1 MDKKSINQIRLC
13 INEMQMVRQ
22 LIDTKTAD
30 TFCNR
35 LLGIYVMM
43 RVDDVTK
50 IWSHNIPRDTME
62 RHLAE
67 RVKAQYNDG
76 LRTVR
81 DKLGAHYQTPS
92 GNTGLYGLNSIF
104 NTIDYANTACLIDII
119 KDVQSQIEGCDWV
132 VDGLCDQDLRTAA
145 HTLQKLYSD
154 DTPLFTNGTLD
165 LFGINKGGVMMTT
178 APQVKGQHLRSIE
191 VMVDVAFALFNNKY
205 VHKGTERMFK
215 RMLVSMV
222 YNYHDNLITRT
233 DINTDA
239 PQYEEGFDRL
249 FISLISKN
257 DDKQMLEG
265 AFAKFDARYQ
275 VENYI
280 KKHRDVRDH
289 ACAHLDEGST
299 EEQINSELDA
309 LDAGKLKEMYD
320 HMLDIFNYICN
331 NVFCLQPLALA
342 ARIPIY
348 GSQMVS
354 LENVET
360 FYGEEPVIAGIRT
373 WNSVEIMRAIR
384 KKNEDYEEAS
394 DALHK
399 KLMSHD
405 EKEYQEILTLIAQR
419 LREPSVTDEEITAI
433 INALVNAR
441 RGYPER
447 VQRSLL
453 GMFMDDEIFKL
464 HGGHLLWMLPAI
476 CREDKEIDVTQ
487 VLDSIIRQHK
497 IIPTALSILAL
508 LHLTVVKN
516 HTCIVRNNKAHEVSE
531 EIKNYCKAVVR
542 PAEKCALIL
551 MLCQHW
557 LHDTEYSIYRRYEQQ
572 YTDYFLDEVRKAV
585 DGYYRYIKLTDS
597 EEREYCDTCLKSHH
611 YILLLQRLVAIE
623 KDRNQKFNVF
633 AEMWRCNCFF
643 RTASDVLE
651 ALGVGLLD
659 ESVGN
664 VEQGRTVLETVVK
677 NNPIHDE
684 AIRVLEDYY
693 KRHPELKRKRWFY
706 EKGKNEKGVS

>member
-1 MDKKSINQIRLC
+1 MDKKSIDQIRLC

-67 RVKAQYNDG
+67 GVKAQYNDG

-92 GNTGLYGLNSIF
+92 GNTGLYGLNGIF
-104 NTIDYANTACLIDII
+104 NTIDYANTVCLIDII
-119 KDVQSQIEGCDWV
+119 KDVQSRIEVGELV
-132 VDGLCDQDLRTAA
+132 VDGLCDQDLRIAVQ
-145 HTLQKLYSD
+145 TLQQLYVD
-154 DTPLFTNGTLD
+154 DTAFLTNGTLD
-165 LFGINKGGVMMTT
+165 LFGVNKGGVMMTT

-191 VMVDVAFALFNNKY
+191 VMVDVAYALFNNGY
-205 VHKGTERMFK
+205 AHKEAERMFK

-233 DINTDA
+233 DIHTDA
-239 PQYEEGFDRL
+239 PQYEEGFDKL
-249 FISLISKN
+249 FLSLTSKN
-257 DDKQMLEG
+257 DDRQMLEG
-265 AFAKFDARYQ
+265 AFAKFDSRYQ

-280 KKHRDVRDH
+280 NKHRDVRDH

-299 EEQINSELDA
+299 VEQINRELDA
-309 LDAGKLKEMYD
+309 LDASKLKEVYD
-320 HMLDIFNYICN
+320 HMLDFFNFTCN
-331 NVFCLQPLALA
+331 NVSCLKPLALA

-348 GSQMVS
+348 GSQMVTP
-354 LENVET
+354 EDVET
-360 FYGEEPVIAGIRT
+360 FYGEKPVIAEIKN
-373 WNSVEIMRAIR
+373 WSCVEIMRAIR
-384 KKNEDYEEAS
+384 KKNEFFEEAS

-399 KLMSHD
+399 KLMSQD
-405 EKEYQEILTLIAQR
+405 GVEYQEIITLIAQR
-419 LREPSVTDEEITAI
+419 LREPSVGDEEMTVI

-447 VQRSLL
+447 VQRTLL
-453 GMFMDDEIFKL
+453 GMFTDDEIFKL
-464 HGGHLLWMLPAI
+464 HGGHLLWMLPVI
-476 CREDKEIDVTQ
+476 CREDNEIDIPQ
-487 VLDSIIRQHK
+487 VLDSIIKQKK

-516 HTCIVRNNKAHEVSE
+516 HTCIVGNNKAHEVTE
-531 EIKNYCKAVVR
+531 EIKNYCETVVH
-542 PAEKCALIL
+542 PTEKCALIL
-551 MLCQHW
+551 MLCQRW
-557 LHDTEYSIYRRYEQQ
+557 LHDTEYSIYRSYEQK
-572 YTDYFLDEVRKAV
+572 YTDFFLDEIKKSVE
-585 DGYYRYIKLTDS
+585 GYFRYIKLKDT
-597 EEREYCDTCLKSHH
+597 EERDYCEKCLKSQH

-623 KDRNQKFNVF
+623 NERKQTVNVF
-633 AEMWRCNCFF
+633 ADMWRCNCFF
-643 RTASDVLE
+643 RTASDVFE

-693 KRHPELKRKRWFY
+693 KRHPELKRK
-706 EKGKNEKGVS
+706 S

>member
-1 MDKKSINQIRLC
+1 MDKKAIDQIHLC

-22 LIDTKTAD
+22 LINTKTAD

-50 IWSHNIPRDTME
+50 IWSHNIPRNTMA

-67 RVKAQYNDG
+67 GVKAQYNDG

-81 DKLGAHYQTPS
+81 DKLGAHYQTPN

-104 NTIDYANTACLIDII
+104 STIDYANTACLIDII
-119 KDVQSQIEGCDWV
+119 KDVQSQIEGCEVD
-132 VDGLCDQDLRTAA
+132 VDGLCDQDLRTAVN
-145 HTLQKLYSD
+145 TLQQLYAE
-154 DTPLFTNGTLD
+154 DTAFMTNGTLD
-165 LFGINKGGVMMTT
+165 LFGVNKGGVMMTT

-191 VMVDVAFALFNNKY
+191 VMVNVAYALFNNEY
-205 VHKGTERMFK
+205 VHQEAGRIFK

-233 DINTDA
+233 DIHTDA
-239 PQYEEGFDRL
+239 PQYEEGFDQL
-249 FISLISKN
+249 FLSLISKN
-257 DDKQMLEG
+257 DDRLMLEG
-265 AFAKFDARYQ
+265 AFARFDARYQ
-275 VENYI
+275 VEKYI

-299 EEQINSELDA
+299 VEQINSELDA
-309 LDAGKLKEMYD
+309 LDAGKLKEVYD
-320 HMLDIFNYICN
+320 HMLDFFNYICN
-331 NVFCLQPLALA
+331 NVLCLKPLALA

-348 GSQMVS
+348 GSQMVTP
-354 LENVET
+354 EDVKT
-360 FYGEEPVIAGIRT
+360 FYGEKPVVVGIRV
-373 WNSVEIMRAIR
+373 WSCVEIMRAIR
-384 KKNEDYEEAS
+384 KKNEDFEEAS

-399 KLMSHD
+399 KLMSQD
-405 EKEYQEILTLIAQR
+405 EGEYQEIITLIAQR
-419 LREPSVTDEEITAI
+419 LREPSVGDEEMTVI

-447 VQRSLL
+447 VQRTLL
-453 GMFMDDEIFKL
+453 GMIMDDEIFKL

-476 CREDKEIDVTQ
+476 CREDKEIDVPQ
-487 VLDSIIRQHK
+487 ILDSIIKQKK

-516 HTCIVRNNKAHEVSE
+516 HTCIVCNNKAHEVTE
-531 EIKNYCKAVVR
+531 EIKNYCEAVVH
-542 PAEKCALIL
+542 PTEKCALML
-551 MLCQHW
+551 MLCQRW
-557 LHDTEYSIYRRYEQQ
+557 LHDTEYSSYRNYEQQ
-572 YTDYFLDEVRKAV
+572 YTDFFLDEVKKAAE
-585 DGYYRYIKLTDS
+585 GYFRYIKLEDS
-597 EEREYCDTCLKSHH
+597 EEKDYCDNCLKSQH
-611 YILLLQRLVAIE
+611 YIMLLQHLVAIE
-623 KDRNQKFNVF
+623 NERKQKVNVF
-633 AEMWRCNCFF
+633 ADMWRYNCFF
-643 RTASDVLE
+643 RTASDVYE

-664 VEQGRTVLETVVK
+664 VEQGRMVLETVVK

-684 AIRVLEDYY
+684 AIRVLEEFY
-693 KRHPELKRKRWFY
+693 KRHPGLK
-706 EKGKNEKGVS
+706 G

>member
-1 MDKKSINQIRLC
+1 MDKKSIDQIHLC

-22 LIDTKTAD
+22 LVDTKAAD

-50 IWSHNIPRDTME
+50 IWSHNIAKNTME

-67 RVKAQYNDG
+67 GVKTQYNDG

-81 DKLGAHYQTPS
+81 DKLGAHYQNAD
-92 GNTGLYGLNSIF
+92 GNTGLYGSNSIF
-104 NTIDYANTACLIDII
+104 NTIDYANTTCLIEII
-119 KDVQSQIEGCDWV
+119 KDVQSQIEGSEV
-132 VDGLCDQDLRTAA
+132 AVDGLCDQDQRTAVHA
-145 HTLQKLYSD
+145 LQQLYAD
-154 DTPLFTNGTLD
+154 DTAFLTNGALD
-165 LFGINKGGVMMTT
+165 LLGINKGGVMMTT

-191 VMVDVAFALFNNKY
+191 VMVDVAYALFNNGY
-205 VHKGTERMFK
+205 VYKETERMFK

-233 DINTDA
+233 DIHTDA
-239 PQYEEGFDRL
+239 PQYEDGFDKL
-249 FISLISKN
+249 FLSLISKN
-257 DDKQMLEG
+257 DDRQMLEG

-275 VENYI
+275 VESYI

-299 EEQINSELDA
+299 VEQINSELDA
-309 LDAGKLKEMYD
+309 LDAGMLKEVYD
-320 HMLDIFNYICN
+320 HMLDFFNYICN
-331 NVFCLQPLALA
+331 NVFCLKPLALA

-348 GSQMVS
+348 GSQMVTP
-354 LENVET
+354 EDVET
-360 FYGEEPVIAGIRT
+360 FYGEKPEIAGIKN
-373 WNSVEIMRAIR
+373 WSCVEIMRAIR
-384 KKNEDYEEAS
+384 KKDAGFDEAK

-405 EKEYQEILTLIAQR
+405 EMEYQEMISHIAQR
-419 LREPSVTDEEITAI
+419 LREPSVGDEEMTDV

-447 VQRSLL
+447 VQRTLL

-464 HGGHLLWMLPAI
+464 HSGHLLWMLPAI
-476 CREDKEIDVTQ
+476 CREDKEIDVPQ
-487 VLDSIIRQHK
+487 ILDSIIKQKK

-516 HTCIVRNNKAHEVSE
+516 HTCIVGNNIAHEVSD
-531 EIKNYCKAVVR
+531 EIKSYCEAVDH
-542 PAEKCALIL
+542 PTEKCALML
-551 MLCQHW
+551 MLGQRW
-557 LHDTEYSIYRRYEQQ
+557 LHDNEYSSYRSYEQQ
-572 YTDYFLDEVRKAV
+572 YTDFLLDEVKKAV
-585 DGYYRYIKLTDS
+585 DGYFRYIKLNDS
-597 EEREYCDTCLKSHH
+597 KERDYCEKCLNTQH
-611 YILLLQRLVAIE
+611 YILLLQHLLAIE
-623 KDRNQKFNVF
+623 DERKQKVNVF
-633 AEMWRCNCFF
+633 ADMWRCNCFF
-643 RTASDVLE
+643 RTGSDTYE

-664 VEQGRTVLETVVK
+664 VEQGRMVLETVVK

-684 AIRVLEDYY
+684 AIRVLEEFY
-693 KRHPELKRKRWFY
+693 KRHPGLKRI
-706 EKGKNEKGVS
+706 S